1 MDHVP
6 QVLQRHGGRKVSRSS
21 RDELLGFINNDE
33 VVLPCSAGGVVSVN
47 LNVSNPNRAA
57 DLAHRSPEELTESIL
72 DKERQ
77 IAEIVEN
84 IRTMV
89 KKRP

>member
-1 MDHVP
+1 
-6 QVLQRHGGRKVSRSS
+6 
-21 RDELLGFINNDE
+21 
-33 VVLPCSAGGVVSVN
+33 VVSVN